1 MSKKCAGVHAWFHLF
16 GSTFLCRCHSV
27 VLCIQ
32 IQKEVHPSLLIK
44 DDALSYIETF
54 IIQMLSMLC
63 AGQPHT
69 VADVEDRVQKKIPHP
84 IDRWAISDAHSAIGK
99 DKEKKNKKTLNL
111 ALPVDKLHQTLIKV
125 EFPGHRSCICND

>member
-1 MSKKCAGVHAWFHLF
+1 MFCVQ
-16 GSTFLCRCHSV
+16 V
-27 VLCIQ
+27 Q
-32 IQKEVHPSLLIK
+32 QDVHPSLAIK

-84 IDRWAISDAHSAIGK
+84 IDHWAIGDAQTAIE
-99 DKEKKNKKTLNL
+99 KERKNKKTSNL
-111 ALPVDKLHQTLIKV
+111 ALPVEKLHQTLVKV
-125 EFPGHRSCICND
+125 YIHCCMYFISVLTAA

>member
-1 MSKKCAGVHAWFHLF
+1 MVTL
-16 GSTFLCRCHSV
+16 LCTVVNCHHI

-32 IQKEVHPSLLIK
+32 VQQDVHPSLVIK
-44 DDALSYIETF
+44 EDALSYIETF

-84 IDRWAISDAHSAIGK
+84 IDRWAIGDAQTAIE
-99 DKEKKNKKTLNL
+99 KERKNKKTSNL
-111 ALPVDKLHQTLIKV
+111 ALPVDKLHQTLVKV
-125 EFPGHRSCICND
+125 YIHCRIYFLYLYLLQSDRSM